1 MLLCLK
7 PSQGPPSYSEKG
19 PGSCRPWD
27 PVPSPL
33 PVPLWPR
40 HPPPPRAVLFLASSG
55 FSRSS
60 RPSPAWG
67 FGASSPL
74 PLLLR
79 TLFLRLS
86 AWLTLST
93 VRSLFKCPLLNGTN
107 CPRSGR
113 LQASLPSTSAHGAA
127 HLPPFLCHLLTYYV
141 HVQLLLPLSERK
153 LQTRRDLSVLSTDKS
168 RVSGTRWSR
177 AIAEA
182 RRALAESTR
191 DFHSLPSAG
200 RCYSLCSCDY
210 SDHNIVGLNFRMQ

>member
-19 PGSCRPWD
+19 PGSCRSWD

-33 PVPLWPR
+33 SVPLWPR
-40 HPPPPRAVLFLASSG
+40 HPPPPRAALFLASSG

-60 RPSPAWG
+60 RLSPAGG

-79 TLFLRLS
+79 TPFLRLS

-107 CPRSGR
+107 CPRSGG
-113 LQASLPSTSAHGAA
+113 LQASLPSTSAHGAT
-127 HLPPFLCHLLTYYV
+127 HLPPFLCHLLITFV
-141 HVQLLLPLSERK
+141 CDSSSPSECK

-168 RVSGTRWSR
+168 RWSR

-182 RRALAESTR
+182 RRARAESTR
-191 DFHSLPSAG
+191 DFQLASQCWAMLQPV
-200 RCYSLCSCDY
+200 L
-210 SDHNIVGLNFRMQ
+210 M

>member
-19 PGSCRPWD
+19 PGSCRSWD

-40 HPPPPRAVLFLASSG
+40 HPPPPRAALFLASSG

-79 TLFLRLS
+79 TPFLRLS

-107 CPRSGR
+107 CPRSGG
-113 LQASLPSTSAHGAA
+113 LQASLPSTSAHGAT
-127 HLPPFLCHLLTYYV
+127 HLPPFLCHLLITFV
-141 HVQLLLPLSERK
+141 CDSSSPSECK

-182 RRALAESTR
+182 RRARAESTR
-191 DFHSLPSAG
+191 DFQLASQCWAMLQPV
-200 RCYSLCSCDY
+200 L
-210 SDHNIVGLNFRMQ
+210 M

>member
-19 PGSCRPWD
+19 PGSCRSWD

-33 PVPLWPR
+33 SVPLWPR
-40 HPPPPRAVLFLASSG
+40 HPPPPRAALFLASSG

-60 RPSPAWG
+60 RLSPAWG
-67 FGASSPL
+67 FGASGAL

-79 TLFLRLS
+79 TPFLRLS
-86 AWLTLST
+86 AWLTLFT

-107 CPRSGR
+107 CPRSGG
-113 LQASLPSTSAHGAA
+113 LQASLPSTSAHGAT
-127 HLPPFLCHLLTYYV
+127 HLPPFLCHLLITFV
-141 HVQLLLPLSERK
+141 CDSSSPSECK

-182 RRALAESTR
+182 RRARAESTR
-191 DFHSLPSAG
+191 DFQLASQCWAMLQPV
-200 RCYSLCSCDY
+200 L
-210 SDHNIVGLNFRMQ
+210 M

>member
-19 PGSCRPWD
+19 PGSCRSWD

-40 HPPPPRAVLFLASSG
+40 HPPPPRAALFLASSG

-60 RPSPAWG
+60 RLSPAWG
-67 FGASSPL
+67 FGASGAL

-79 TLFLRLS
+79 TPFLRLS

-107 CPRSGR
+107 CPRSGG
-113 LQASLPSTSAHGAA
+113 LQASLPSTSAHGAT
-127 HLPPFLCHLLTYYV
+127 HLPPFLCHLLITFV
-141 HVQLLLPLSERK
+141 CDSSSPCLNVSSKHAEIFLSCPRISPAGAAPS
-153 LQTRRDLSVLSTDKS
+153 RRQGEPAPS
-168 RVSGTRWSR
+168 RPGISS
-177 AIAEA
+177 
-182 RRALAESTR
+182 
-191 DFHSLPSAG
+191 SLPSAG

-210 SDHNIVGLNFRMQ
+210 SDRNIVGLNFRMQ

>member
-19 PGSCRPWD
+19 PGSCRSWD

-33 PVPLWPR
+33 PVPLWPQ
-40 HPPPPRAVLFLASSG
+40 HPPPPRAALFLASSG

-60 RPSPAWG
+60 RLSPARG

-79 TLFLRLS
+79 TPFLRLS

-107 CPRSGR
+107 CPRSGG
-113 LQASLPSTSAHGAA
+113 LQASLPSTSAHGAT
-127 HLPPFLCHLLTYYV
+127 HLPPFLCHLLITFV
-141 HVQLLLPLSERK
+141 CDSSSPSECK
-153 LQTRRDLSVLSTDKS
+153 LQTHRDLSVLSTDKS

-182 RRALAESTR
+182 KRARAESTW
-191 DFHSLPSAG
+191 DFQLASQCWAMLQPV
-200 RCYSLCSCDY
+200 L
-210 SDHNIVGLNFRMQ
+210 M

>member
-19 PGSCRPWD
+19 PGSCRSWD

-40 HPPPPRAVLFLASSG
+40 HPPPPRAALFLASSG

-79 TLFLRLS
+79 TPFLRLS

-107 CPRSGR
+107 CPRSGG
-113 LQASLPSTSAHGAA
+113 LQASLPSTSAHGAT
-127 HLPPFLCHLLTYYV
+127 HLPPFLCHLLITFV
-141 HVQLLLPLSERK
+141 CDSSSLCLNVSSKHTEIFLSCPRISPEC
-153 LQTRRDLSVLSTDKS
+153 LAHAGAAPSRRQGEPAPS
-168 RVSGTRWSR
+168 RPGISS
-177 AIAEA
+177 
-182 RRALAESTR
+182 
-191 DFHSLPSAG
+191 SLPSAG

-210 SDHNIVGLNFRMQ
+210 SDRNIVGLNFRMQ